1 MSDEIDLADID
12 PLLGDDGADE
22 PMSVAELDEAAH
34 ASSSSASSPA
44 TASTPASRQSDRHQ
58 HAQPRPASRQSA
70 SSPRSSTSSST
81 RRSSRVP
88 SSSSSCVS
96 ASVSAALPLLLS
108 ASVCVSLLAS
118 SSLSSSSLAGS
129 PASSRR
135 TALSALVSSS
145 TSSGSSSRS
154 VSSSRST
161 TASLVSGS
169 SGGGV
174 QRELAYDDKQSAVH
188 KPYFVSE
195 ADWTDGGV
203 QADSVTQLLQLARQH
218 GDGEA
223 DEERYDFHYRLRRHA
238 IALLAAQKASC
249 ARGVADMPIGGSDAS
264 PASPTASLSSLLL
277 SVLSSSSS
285 SSSFL
290 STFEQLM
297 SSQSPFSLRLSPT
310 EQRYYDTIV
319 ELLSSS
325 AHMSDGRVVESLLRY
340 WLGLGDMS
348 HSLQAVNFLLS
359 VHTDT
364 SASSSSPA
372 LTLSP
377 SLTSFLHEWSSR
389 LADMRSPVIRLG
401 RTKHLTAIPSSTRR
415 VSLFTSA
422 SASLSHNKSKRP
434 HCGRKWDC
442 EDDNGWERFDDRTS
456 ALLEAAYQQGRPY
469 IDYTVEGKPHTYRA
483 DFQRMVQRNLQ
494 TGREKPLRTLLA
506 LLIREKSGRIT
517 QTVEI
522 NMPHSTSIRELRKE
536 LAQYLKH
543 DEKQLRMMYANRVL
557 RRIDYAHITI
567 RDGIVPLGAE
577 PLMVTKINKGDL
589 EELCTFVLTG
599 AEEVRQECWECVTCD
614 FVDGRSF
621 CSICAQVC
629 HKGHVVRLLASSTP
643 SFCHCG
649 AGAGGYEAPCQALEE
664 SPGDREPTHPPS
676 MCVSACG
683 QFVYTLSSDMGL
695 VKLGTGGGAGDSCT
709 GGLYAQ
715 NTLMC
720 VHAGGC
726 LVEAVGR
733 LLLRSPMVRE
743 DVLLAIDP
751 HTLLF
756 TNERVVL
763 GSRVVDVQDD
773 DRAALASWLT
783 QTPTVDDPAFLFS
796 TSWTL
801 EYNHNKL
808 DVDDVEDATSKDST
822 TSPATA
828 SDEATWTALSPYFLL
843 RIKQALLTNPSYGQL
858 ISSSA
863 SPPSALS
870 PEVPSLS
877 IEEEGLFLRLPS
889 KLGMKRCRVRI
900 KHREHVMPVYAH
912 DGSLIALNLVGL
924 GEGRSQ
930 RRQRPARGEAR
941 EGEQLREEKEERK
954 EDDEQKKQEVVS
966 VMPMQEKPTR
976 KKSRVQSIVVNSRV
990 SGTDNSRKDRER
1002 EEKERERERDSE
1014 RERGRQSASIP
1025 PLIALTPYR
1034 KSRKRQQSM
1043 LLDVYTLPVFPG
1055 SNSASS
1061 LSPSSAVCLPV
1072 CSLCGHLPVSRS
1084 SSGTA
1089 GTVDPLSL
1097 SGVSHSSLVCPL
1109 CDHYSQPVGDSDS
1122 DLLIVLDDS
1131 AQKQLAELKEADR
1144 RKEDDD
1150 RLRRRQKGDEQL
1162 TQLTVKGGRG
1172 SIADSS
1178 ADVSTESSSVNAS
1191 SPIPISRLYA
1201 DRLESLGF
1209 SPLRVQK
1216 ALVYTRNSS
1225 MELALQWLIAN
1236 AEQPDIDAP
1245 WVRTKLEPSLLT
1257 PPPSSSSPAQL
1268 SSAPPH
1274 TAFVDVFFLHCAHEA
1289 CTPLDC
1295 VVDKYRAIK
1304 PTSAPIG
1311 KDAKLAAAALLPAA
1325 TCDGCGVSSAVT
1337 SGRSTRPLLMCSHRD
1352 CKDMYLCDHCA
1363 LMSNWQH
1370 SPHQHTHNMERSIVH
1385 SARQQAERDDARL
1398 TLGEFSLYLDSA
1410 HQQLAVIK
1418 QRDTSRKESVDL
1430 FDIAFA
1436 LQGRDDDAARCVARD
1451 VYVNTRGDA
1460 FVHDSVNKCVWAMSL
1475 SSGRLER
1482 WLAAPLVSP
1491 SPLPTWDDITP
1502 ADAAA
1507 SILHHLSCVA
1517 TSPAVIAASLQ
1528 RTFAALQTIFAS
1540 SSLQN
1545 EEVAVDALSLL
1556 HSCLTRWQ
1564 QHAIAAIEPH
1574 RLDVEQATSH
1584 ATAGVDMNAL
1594 IVSIRAFVEQNVLQL
1609 SRLPS
1614 LALSPTSLATKQPAS
1629 SQQPSIPQLI
1639 RDKAC
1644 SILVDGFELFYP
1656 TWRQRLSRTHSLL
1669 FTAAASQIS
1678 SHILQLLSA
1687 HYQAIHLGLLVPSS
1701 PFSAVVDLSLLSSHT
1716 QSTITRLLDD
1726 VADADAENVSPSVQR
1741 WHRSPDVSHGGR
1753 RSSQHVGTYVVL
1765 AYQSE
1770 LLRLL
1775 AEVEGHLAAFHA
1787 DTSDKRSGGPSSE
1800 HDAAGREGSP
1810 DDAAEADLRSVSSSY
1825 EYRDERARLQ
1835 RRSKQTNS
1843 AYIRL
1848 CHTGFVK
1855 SQLLLARYEDEINK
1869 AAATSNDSSDGAKA
1883 ERAEMVLTLF
1893 SQTSIGL
1900 LLPWLILSLPDLQ
1913 VGKVQSADLSSLL
1926 SSVISLL
1933 CKLSSLSAA
1942 ALSATRPIA
1951 DKPSQ
1956 LRLTNIR
1963 AKIAQLRQSQQLLA
1977 TDPALSALS
1986 SSTSASSSSSPGSSA
2001 ASAAFKKK
2009 RKPAAMRLHPFAVE
2023 VFTLIFH
2030 EFATPSSFS
2039 ATGVLAMNKQNF
2051 CLYLKRKS
2059 SVSTEQAMSRTAA
2072 VFSKYGVPPSAP
2084 LMEGVLAL
2092 SSVSPPSTSSPAAT
2106 AASSVVFRVSDV
2118 GNEPSH
2124 LLLDGFLTY
2133 QSDLA
2138 VESVPRV
2145 LKELRFLESRHT
2157 FCNTHH
2163 SALMLLPDLK
2173 VALAVVLHALFA
2185 PTHPASAG
2193 GAGTPQSVAQGLVAR
2208 SLEDQINVR
2217 PGVPAAFSSDD
2228 SSGQKGGDSAAFNVL
2243 DSSAVMK
2250 LMNSHDRWRQLPR
2263 RREKLL
2269 FLLAF
2274 VEHRAITIPSHF
2286 PSVGSFALLP
2296 RDDDMGS
2303 STGKADDAFSDVH
2316 STARLSELFQRCM
2329 REMGG
2334 GYGHYAL
2341 TASASSAT
2349 SALAPHIDSF
2359 YTEKAYAAAVIK
2371 HNQLTDACIQYARS
2385 LDLFRLLANAA
2396 TKGTRCMYQ
2405 SSTPDW
2411 WRRVVQSVMD
2421 AVRNPLSAMIRE
2433 RREREEELR
2442 KADRDEKALTDYEK
2456 SKRQKDA
2463 EAELLNVV
2471 RRTQSRQQP
2480 REAGSRQTASSSPR
2494 GGTHSRNNIDGDEV
2508 RLENIE
2514 QNERERERAEQS
2526 AKAGQDT
2533 SASASSS
2540 NTPSPSIP
2548 SLSLSPSSAL
2558 DLEAPLSIDSPLDT
2572 VQSPVL
2578 GPSLGGLELDDL
2590 DPPGDALDPAVMRAM
2605 LLMASNAMFLV
2616 FDLNNT
2622 RPAVSGVGGALSS
2635 QSSPFGS
2642 RAGSNFSSPQPRQR
2656 RLPESQM
2663 RMVVDDADI
2672 TSSTQTT
2679 GSEQRERQRAAV
2691 VTFEQSDSDTDDD
2704 GEAGD
2709 EEEEREVEQSARD
2722 RALDLKRTQ
2731 SDRFGSPMRLSAS
2744 SSPQG
2749 VPALVTASSQSPS
2762 IYARISLSPP
2772 PLLMSAYGRRA
2783 SESDA
2788 SVNTSLTSDVDSSE
2802 QQTRESSLSF
2812 SATTSVLPAASS
2824 SPMRDA
2830 SALSSWT
2837 GASLD
2842 PIYSAHSLLSPVD
2855 PSVYCPPASAFDD
2868 IWLAKLVHCP
2878 VSLTSSLSSSISSL
2892 QTALQSRVNLLHL
2905 LNSTFRAGHTQQ
2917 LVDDV
2922 LSLIH
2927 QARVIADIQT
2937 SSSVRSRASGVDD
2950 GLLFF
2955 YKHLG
2960 QTLNKQR
2967 FVHGDRAAWLRLRC
2981 ILLFFSAEFSSDDV
2995 DIILGS
3001 GMLSVLARFI
3011 QRADRALTH
3020 TQHQSLP
3027 TSISAPTRE
3036 RAVSASE
3043 ATCSAAVFDDDERAA
3058 MFKYR
3063 TWAWQVFLYLTTFLL
3078 SQPHSAKSKHH
3089 RYLLASTVGQ
3099 QLTLQLHAA
3108 IARIRRYA
3116 ETDGLKEDEEYDSN
3130 RRAKAQLSDFTS
3142 ALPDDSSR
3150 MCAFDTLTFP
3160 LQHHN
3165 PLYSLGTAIE
3175 ELVYRSVD
3183 MLNVLTQLAMQH
3195 SVCST
3200 DTVVFL
3206 IRALRSSSPS
3216 ASFCPLPSI
3225 LQLAVVRLLRNELPF
3240 HAPHTSMG
3248 GEEGR
3253 VGSTST
3259 VRLEDELME
3268 TMAEMAL
3275 EAHIVAGT
3283 HKEKRDRERRKR
3295 EDDKKSDRR
3304 ERSAELREEKE
3315 SSGGV
3320 RDRGR
3325 DREPPSRDKERSEG
3339 KERVAADTPSA
3350 ASRSSSRGSSSIGSS
3365 THGGT
3370 TLSFR
3375 FATDASTSPLASPSS
3390 NPSGSPPAS
3399 SLDMSSLPAPNSP
3412 KEARKSSAFRR
3423 IAAAICSQCRYIEF
3437 LACPYHKCYL
3447 TREMS
3452 VSSGRGRQVTVAAC
3466 GEADCDVSSLTCSTW
3481 HSCRHC
3487 QCSSPSPSVVFYHM
3501 SEGEAS
3507 YCADAI
3513 RCNAQP
3519 VIRHNLFFCT
3529 RCRVAEFPGTKNGG
3543 LTLNIEGYLY
3553 DLPTH
3558 RFLLP
3563 SAYKFTH
3570 LPASNKCNGEIE
3582 LVSVKL
3588 SREEAMYLGKLIK
3601 RTQAMDASKAYEVE
3615 HFTLPQPALTS
3626 GTAAAGQPSVAS
3638 DLSSLPDAW
3647 GYTSWHVSASAR
3659 SALIAEMLSVIR
3671 LLLTAGRRQ
3680 PTDDP
3685 LLSSGNPIPAHS
3697 SSFSVQI
3704 SPSHSRATSIS
3715 TSHSPRPDRR
3725 RDGGAPPIRV
3735 QWRDALHMKL
3745 RGSLLMTTQ
3754 VCDSLA
3760 APHHSVATSAS
3771 TSSVAVSSYV
3781 SSLLALVILGGHSD
3795 RLYNGAHVSFR
3806 ANGQL
3811 LRGVVRRYDP
3821 SMATASIAVNHG
3833 DTATSSR
3840 VQSSV
3845 AASDETTAGV
3855 TANAMG
3861 QTAAGGERQPHSH
3874 QLIEVALDE
3883 LTPESEV
3890 PAPPLLGLALI
3901 NDIVHVAQRCLTAK
3915 AEGKVNA
3922 YLLGRLQHALLT
3934 LLHTQLPTL
3943 STSSSSLTAVPPL
3956 ASLLQPLYLLAQSSF
3971 SHYPLNPQHYYHSLM
3986 SARDELYQR
3995 LTDLLQP
4002 ATCSHAA
4009 FIAAVRP
4016 PRTEEAN
4023 NSTTASSVTPSHPSQ
4038 SQSHASTLT
4047 SIIPLHGTSS
4057 GSGGDDEPPLMPVIV
4072 SHLAQLT
4079 EMGFSSIAARYAL
4092 AHSHGDVNVA
4102 TNAILTD
4109 HIYEDGEI
4117 DENVAM
4123 ERWEQILDRLNVR
4136 AEVDAWN
4143 AWQAQQ
4149 QQHQYSTGSSLPA
4162 AADKSMDS
4170 TNGSAGSASGNE
4182 RSGGGRGG
4190 SSVSGEKEKEKE
4202 GDGERERKLL
4212 SVASSVY
4219 MAHRFLWPVEEPE
4232 QPDPSALPLTT
4243 PPSASPVLSSL
4254 PHPYHNDVAFDRAH
4268 LLHLLLTNRLLH
4280 SRVVITEEA
4289 ASVYNKPTVDKRKG
4303 YKVGDKLHIIDL
4315 VNKVC
4320 PAEVVEVNAAG
4331 TKIFIHYSG
4340 WSKKWDEWCE
4350 VDSKRIQPH
4359 YSIGDKLTVID
4370 SVNKESE
4377 AVVMDVQV
4385 KDNQLKL
4392 FIHYVGWTEKCQ
4404 YTMCSHVRLT
4414 LHISHLP
4421 LLTSRLICLLC
4432 ADFRERVDQC
4442 GQQAYHQSTQRQEG
4456 RQGGGRQ
4463 RQRGQQAGPLLFRTD
4478 RQGGHYHQG
4487 GRGYVVAASTHRQ
4500 WSL

>member
-1 MSDEIDLADID
+1 MSSDEIDLADID

-22 PMSVAELDEAAH
+22 PLSVADLDDSTSANP
-34 ASSSSASSPA
+34 SSSSSPA
-44 TASTPASRQSDRHQ
+44 TASTPAGRQSGHSQHQ
-58 HAQPRPASRQSA
+58 HQQQQRPASRQSA
-70 SSPRSSTSSST
+70 SSPRSS
-81 RRSSRVP
+81 
-88 SSSSSCVS
+88 SSSSARRS
-96 ASVSAALPLLLS
+96 ARLKASSSSFPSRTLSAALPLLLS
-108 ASVCVSLLAS
+108 SSTATSLIKLSADS
-118 SSLSSSSLAGS
+118 SAAGLSYSLAALT
-129 PASSRR
+129 ASSRR
-135 TALSALVSSS
+135 TA
-145 TSSGSSSRS
+145 TSSQSSRAANSKAASAAANGSSSPQQPDAVEDR
-154 VSSSRST
+154 R
-161 TASLVSGS
+161 A
-169 SGGGV
+169 
-174 QRELAYDDKQSAVH
+174 EVH
-188 KPYFVSE
+188 KPYFVREGE
-195 ADWTDGGV
+195 ATDGGV
-203 QADSVTQLLQLARQH
+203 PPGSASELLKLIQAQCDAES
-218 GDGEA
+218 D
-223 DEERYDFHYRLRRHA
+223 DERYDFHYRLRRHA
-238 IALLAAQKASC
+238 IALLAAQKANY
-249 ARGVADMPIGGSDAS
+249 AHVTAADHTSLAGADAS
-264 PASPTASLSSLLL
+264 PSSPSASLSSLLL
-277 SVLSSSSS
+277 SFLSSSSS
-285 SSSFL
+285 SASFL

-297 SSQSPFSLRLSPT
+297 SSQSPFGLRLSPT

-325 AHMSDGRVVESLLRY
+325 AQSPDERVVESLLRY
-340 WLGLGDMS
+340 WLGLGSMS
-348 HSLQAVNFLLS
+348 HSLQAVNYLLA
-359 VHTDT
+359 VHTAAPP
-364 SASSSSPA
+364 SPSAASSPYSSMDLP
-372 LTLSP
+372 P
-377 SLTSFLHEWSSR
+377 SVTSFLHDWSTR
-389 LADMRSPVIRLG
+389 LAAMRSPLLRLG

-422 SASLSHNKSKRP
+422 SLSSSHNKSKRP

-599 AEEVRQECWECVTCD
+599 TEEVRQECWECITCD

-629 HKGHVVRLLASSTP
+629 HKGHVVRLVASSAP

-683 QFVYTLSSDMGL
+683 QFVYTLSGDMGL

-709 GGLYAQ
+709 GNLYAQ
-715 NTLMC
+715 NTLMS
-720 VHAGGC
+720 VHAGGS
-726 LVEAVGR
+726 LVEVAGR

-756 TNERVVL
+756 TSERVVL
-763 GSRVVDVQDD
+763 GSRSADVQDD

-783 QTPTVDDPAFLFS
+783 EASSVDDPAFLFS

-808 DVDDVEDATSKDST
+808 DVDDVEDAANKDNNSQAAA
-822 TSPATA
+822 SA

-843 RIKQALLTNPSYGQL
+843 RIKQALLSNPSYGQL

-863 SPPSALS
+863 SPPSVLS

-889 KLGMKRCRVRI
+889 KLGMKRCRARI
-900 KHREHVMPVYAH
+900 KHREHVMPVFVH
-912 DGSLIALNLVGL
+912 DGSLLVLNLVGV
-924 GEGRSQ
+924 GEAPSK
-930 RRQRPARGEAR
+930 RRQRRAAAATGGEASD
-941 EGEQLREEKEERK
+941 QLREEKEERK
-954 EDDEQKKQEVVS
+954 EDDEKQKEEVVS
-966 VMPMQEKPTR
+966 VRPVQEKATR

-990 SGTDNSRKDRER
+990 SGTADKRNDRER
-1002 EEKERERERDSE
+1002 EEKERERERDSNQ
-1014 RERGRQSASIP
+1014 RERQSASIP
-1025 PLIALTPYR
+1025 ILIALTPYR
-1034 KSRKRQQSM
+1034 KSRRRQQSM
-1043 LLDVYTLPVFPG
+1043 LLDVYALPAFH
-1055 SNSASS
+1055 SS
-1061 LSPSSAVCLPV
+1061 SSSPSSSPSAVSLPV
-1072 CSLCGHLPVSRS
+1072 CSLCGHLPIPHSPS
-1084 SSGTA
+1084 TT

-1097 SGVSHSSLVCPL
+1097 SGVPPSSLLCPL
-1109 CDHYSQPVGDSDS
+1109 CEHYSQPVGDSDP
-1122 DLLIVLDDS
+1122 DLLIVLDDN
-1131 AQKQLAELKEADR
+1131 AQRQLAELKEADR
-1144 RKEDDD
+1144 RKEDDEKKRKVD
-1150 RLRRRQKGDEQL
+1150 AVTQQL
-1162 TQLTVKGGRG
+1162 AQLTVKANRGGADSAADGSSSESSVRG
-1172 SIADSS
+1172 S
-1178 ADVSTESSSVNAS
+1178 
-1191 SPIPISRLYA
+1191 SPPMPINRQYA
-1201 DRLESLGF
+1201 DRLENLGF
-1209 SPLRVQK
+1209 SALRVQK
-1216 ALVYTRNSS
+1216 ALVYTRNASL
-1225 MELALQWLIAN
+1225 ELALQWLVAN
-1236 AEQPDIDAP
+1236 AEQPDVDVP
-1245 WVRTKLEPSLLT
+1245 WSKTKLDSSVQ
-1257 PPPSSSSPAQL
+1257 PPHSSPL
-1268 SSAPPH
+1268 STAATAHS
-1274 TAFVDVFFLHCAHEA
+1274 AFVTVTLLHCAHEA
-1289 CTPLDC
+1289 CVPLDC
-1295 VVDKYRAIK
+1295 VVDKYRAIAIK
-1304 PTSAPIG
+1304 PTSATSSG
-1311 KDAKLAAAALLPAA
+1311 KDARIVSIAPAPAA
-1325 TCDGCGVSSAVT
+1325 TCDGCGVSSSVS
-1337 SGRSTRPLLMCSHRD
+1337 SGRSTLPLLMCSHRD
-1352 CKDMYLCDHCA
+1352 CKEMYLCDHCA
-1363 LMSNWQH
+1363 LMGNWQH
-1370 SPHQHTHNMERSIVH
+1370 SPHQHTHSLERS
-1385 SARQQAERDDARL
+1385 SLQQPQQSTERDNVRL
-1398 TLGEFSLYLDSA
+1398 TLGEFSVYLDTA

-1418 QRDTSRKESVDL
+1418 QRDSARKEAVDL
-1430 FDIAFA
+1430 FDIAA
-1436 LQGRDDDAARCVARD
+1436 GLQGRDESAARCVARD
-1451 VYVNTRGDA
+1451 VYVNTRGDC
-1460 FVHDSVNKCVWAMSL
+1460 FVYDAVNGCVWAMSL

-1482 WLAAPLVSP
+1482 WLAAPLVPS
-1491 SPLPTWDDITP
+1491 SPLRTWDTITP

-1528 RTFAALQTIFAS
+1528 RTFVALQTILTS
-1540 SSLQN
+1540 SSLRS
-1545 EEVAVDALSLL
+1545 EEIAVDALGLL

-1564 QHAIAAIEPH
+1564 QHGIMSVEPQPIDADYAAGN
-1574 RLDVEQATSH
+1574 
-1584 ATAGVDMNAL
+1584 ATAGVDMNTL
-1594 IVSIRAFVEQNVLQL
+1594 ILSVRVFLEQNVLQL
-1609 SRLPS
+1609 SRLAS
-1614 LALSPTSLATKQPAS
+1614 LAPAS
-1629 SQQPSIPQLI
+1629 PMSQAGTLTAKRSTDSSVPSSLHQSVT
-1639 RDKAC
+1639 DKAC

-1656 TWRQRLSRTHSLL
+1656 TWRQRLSRIHSLL
-1669 FTAAASQIS
+1669 FTAATSPVS

-1687 HYQAIHLGLLVPSS
+1687 HYQAIHLGLLVSS
-1701 PFSAVVDLSLLSSHT
+1701 PPLATVDLSLLSGHT
-1716 QSTITRLLDD
+1716 QHTISLLLDD
-1726 VADADAENVSPSVQR
+1726 VADTDVENVPTAVQQ
-1741 WHRSPDVSHGGR
+1741 WQRSPDVSSGGR

-1775 AEVEGHLAAFHA
+1775 AEVEGHLAAIQA
-1787 DTSDKRSGGPSSE
+1787 DSVDKRGGGSSNSSLASE
-1800 HDAAGREGSP
+1800 HDIAGRAGSSSP
-1810 DDAAEADLRSVSSSY
+1810 DEGTDADLLSVASY
-1825 EYRDERARLQ
+1825 EQRDERARLQ
-1835 RRSKQTNS
+1835 RRSKQINS

-1848 CHTGFVK
+1848 CHAGFVK
-1855 SQLLLARYEDEINK
+1855 SQLLLSRYEEEASK
-1869 AAATSNDSSDGAKA
+1869 ATATTNSDNSDSAKA
-1883 ERAEMVLTLF
+1883 ERAENVLALF
-1893 SQTSIGL
+1893 SQSSIGL

-1913 VGKVQSADLSSLL
+1913 VSKVQSADLSSLL

-1942 ALSATRPIA
+1942 ALSVTRPIA
-1951 DKPSQ
+1951 DKPTQ
-1956 LRLTNIR
+1956 VRLTNIR
-1963 AKIAQLRQSQQLLA
+1963 TKIAQLRQSQQLLA
-1977 TDPALSALS
+1977 ADIPAPSAAS
-1986 SSTSASSSSSPGSSA
+1986 SSASLFISSSASSSAASSA
-2001 ASAAFKKK
+2001 VKRK
-2009 RKPAAMRLHPFAVE
+2009 RKPSGMRLHPFAVE

-2039 ATGVLAMNKQNF
+2039 ASGVPAMNKQNF

-2059 SVSTEQAMSRTAA
+2059 SVTTEQAMSRTAA
-2072 VFSKYGVPPSAP
+2072 VFGKYGVPPIAP
-2084 LMEGVLAL
+2084 LASL
-2092 SSVSPPSTSSPAAT
+2092 SSPSAAPS
-2106 AASSVVFRVSDV
+2106 SSVVFRISDV

-2124 LLLDGFLTY
+2124 LLLDGFLAY

-2145 LKELRFLESRHT
+2145 LKELRFLESRHS
-2157 FCNTHH
+2157 FNNTHH
-2163 SALMLLPDLK
+2163 AALMLLPDLK
-2173 VALAVVLHALFA
+2173 VALTVVLHALFA
-2185 PTHPASAG
+2185 STHPTAAG
-2193 GAGTPQSVAQGLVAR
+2193 SSNTPQSVAQGLVAR
-2208 SLEDQINVR
+2208 SMEDQVNVR
-2217 PGVPAAFSSDD
+2217 PGIPAAIKTDE
-2228 SSGQKGGDSAAFNVL
+2228 SSGQKGGEGSSALNVL
-2243 DSSAVMK
+2243 DTSAVMK
-2250 LMNSHDRWRQLPR
+2250 LMNSHERWRQLPR

-2274 VEHRAITIPSHF
+2274 VEHRAISIPSHF
-2286 PSVGSFALLP
+2286 PSVASFALLP
-2296 RDDDMGS
+2296 RDDDVSASG
-2303 STGKADDAFSDVH
+2303 GKADDAFSDVH

-2341 TASASSAT
+2341 TATASSASSA
-2349 SALAPHIDSF
+2349 SAAHIDSF

-2421 AVRNPLSAMIRE
+2421 AVRTPLSAMIRE

-2442 KADRDEKALTDYEK
+2442 KADRDEKARVEYEK
-2456 SKRQKDA
+2456 SRRQKGA
-2463 EAELLNVV
+2463 EAEMLNDV
-2471 RRTQSRQQP
+2471 RREQTRQQ
-2480 REAGSRQTASSSPR
+2480 REATRQTASSGSSGGNGGSSNR
-2494 GGTHSRNNIDGDEV
+2494 GGEDV
-2508 RLENIE
+2508 RLESME
-2514 QNERERERAEQS
+2514 QSERDRERAEQS
-2526 AKAGQDT
+2526 AKANQDT
-2533 SASASSS
+2533 STSAPASSS
-2540 NTPSPSIP
+2540 SNSPTNSVP
-2548 SLSLSPSSAL
+2548 SLSLSPSSTL
-2558 DLEAPLSIDSPLDT
+2558 DLEAPLSIDSPLDI

-2590 DPPGDALDPAVMRAM
+2590 DPSSDALDPAVMRAM

-2622 RPAVSGVGGALSS
+2622 RSAASVGGGLLSS
-2635 QSSPFGS
+2635 QSSPSGS
-2642 RAGSNFSSPQPRQR
+2642 RAGSNFSSPQNKQR
-2656 RLPESQM
+2656 RLPETAQM
-2663 RMVVDDADI
+2663 RLVVDDADV
-2672 TSSTQTT
+2672 SSNSQASA
-2679 GSEQRERQRAAV
+2679 SEQRERQRAAV
-2691 VTFEQSDSDTDDD
+2691 VTFEQSDSASDDED
-2704 GEAGD
+2704 DEAAD
-2709 EEEEREVEQSARD
+2709 EEDEQEVEPSARD
-2722 RALDLKRTQ
+2722 RSLDLKRTQ

-2744 SSPQG
+2744 SPQG
-2749 VPALVTASSQSPS
+2749 VPPLITSSSNSPS
-2762 IYARISLSPP
+2762 TYARISLSPP

-2788 SVNTSLTSDVDSSE
+2788 SANTSLTADADSAE
-2802 QQTRESSLSF
+2802 QPTRDSSLSF
-2812 SATTSVLPAASS
+2812 SATTSALPPVSA

-2868 IWLAKLVHCP
+2868 VWLAKLVHCP

-2927 QARVIADIQT
+2927 QARVIADIQI
-2937 SSSVRSRASGVDD
+2937 SSSVRSRSSGVDD

-3011 QRADRALTH
+3011 QRADRALTL
-3020 TQHQSLP
+3020 TSQQPLP
-3027 TSISAPTRE
+3027 AGLAVPVRE
-3036 RAVSASE
+3036 RAVSASD
-3043 ATCSAAVFDDDERAA
+3043 ATGAAAAFDDDERSA
-3058 MFKYR
+3058 MLKYR

-3078 SQPHSAKSKHH
+3078 SQPQSAKSKHH

-3099 QLTLQLHAA
+3099 QLTMQLHAA
-3108 IARIRRYA
+3108 ITRIRRYA
-3116 ETDGLKEDEEYDSN
+3116 ESDGMKEDDEYDVSK
-3130 RRAKAQLSDFTS
+3130 RAKVQLSDFT
-3142 ALPDDSSR
+3142 APQPDDNSR

-3160 LQHHN
+3160 LQNHN
-3165 PLYSLGTAIE
+3165 PLYSLGSAVE

-3183 MLNVLTQLAMQH
+3183 MLNVLTQLATQH

-3200 DTVVFL
+3200 DTVIFL
-3206 IRALRSSSPS
+3206 VRSLRSSSPS
-3216 ASFCPLPSI
+3216 ASFCPLPSV
-3225 LQLAVVRLLRNELPF
+3225 LQLAIIRLLRNELAF

-3253 VGSTST
+3253 VGGGST

-3268 TMAEMAL
+3268 TMADMML

-3283 HKEKRDRERRKR
+3283 HKEKRNKERRKR
-3295 EDDKKSDRR
+3295 DDEKKSERK

-3315 SSGGV
+3315 SSGGP
-3320 RDRGR
+3320 RERGR
-3325 DREPPSRDKERSEG
+3325 DREQPTTKDRERSEG
-3339 KERVAADTPSA
+3339 KERVAADTPYA
-3350 ASRSSSRGSSSIGSS
+3350 TARTSRGSSTIGSS
-3365 THGGT
+3365 GHGGST
-3370 TLSFR
+3370 FSFR
-3375 FATDASTSPLASPSS
+3375 STTAADASTSPLASPTG
-3390 NPSGSPPAS
+3390 PSGSPPPS
-3399 SLDMSSLPAPNSP
+3399 SLDMSSLPSPNSP
-3412 KEARKSSAFRR
+3412 KDARKSSAFRR
-3423 IAAAICSQCRYIEF
+3423 IAAAICPQCRYIEF

-3447 TREMS
+3447 TREMT
-3452 VSSGRGRQVTVAAC
+3452 VTTGRGRQLTVAAC

-3487 QCSSPSPSVVFYHM
+3487 QSSTPSPSVVFYHM

-3519 VIRHNLFFCT
+3519 IIRHNLFFCT

-3570 LPASNKCNGEIE
+3570 LPGSSKCNGEIE

-3588 SREEAMYLGKLIK
+3588 SREEAMYLGKLTK

-3615 HFTLPQPALTS
+3615 PFTLPQPAPVLS
-3626 GTAAAGQPSVAS
+3626 NAAALPSLPVPTTS
-3638 DLSSLPDAW
+3638 LSSLPDAW

-3659 SALIAEMLSVIR
+3659 SALIAEMLSVVR
-3671 LLLTAGRRQ
+3671 LLLSAGRRQ
-3680 PTDDP
+3680 PSSDDSALP
-3685 LLSSGNPIPAHS
+3685 SGSTLPIHS
-3697 SSFSVQI
+3697 SSFSVQT
-3704 SPSHSRATSIS
+3704 SPSHSRASSIS
-3715 TSHSPRPDRR
+3715 ASHSPRPDRR
-3725 RDGGAPPIRV
+3725 RDGSAPPIRV

-3760 APHHSVATSAS
+3760 GPNHSTVSSSAA
-3771 TSSVAVSSYV
+3771 SSVAVSSYV
-3781 SSLLALVILGGHSD
+3781 ASLLALIVLGGHND
-3795 RLYNGAHVSFR
+3795 RLYNGSHVSFH
-3806 ANGQL
+3806 ADGQL

-3821 SMATASIAVNHG
+3821 SMATASITVNRG
-3833 DTATSSR
+3833 NTATSSGSR
-3840 VQSSV
+3840 GQS
-3845 AASDETTAGV
+3845 AASSSDDMPVGMTV
-3855 TANAMG
+3855 TAMG
-3861 QTAAGGERQPHSH
+3861 QSLTGSERHPSSH

-3890 PAPPLLGLALI
+3890 PAPPLLGLALT

-3915 AEGKVNA
+3915 AEGKVNI

-3934 LLHTQLPTL
+3934 LLHTQLSTL
-3943 STSSSSLTAVPPL
+3943 SSSSSSLAALSPPL
-3956 ASLLQPLYLLAQSSF
+3956 VSLLQPLYVLAQSSF
-3971 SHYPLNPQHYYHSLM
+3971 SQYPLNPQHFYHSLM
-3986 SARDELYQR
+3986 ANRDELYQR
-3995 LTDLLQP
+3995 LTDLLHP
-4002 ATCSHAA
+4002 ASSSHAA
-4009 FIAAVRP
+4009 FITAVRP
-4016 PRTEEAN
+4016 PRTEEAGP
-4023 NSTTASSVTPSHPSQ
+4023 SSAASSLSSAHPAP

-4047 SIIPLHGTSS
+4047 SVIPLHGTSS
-4057 GSGGDDEPPLMPVIV
+4057 SSGGDDEPPLMPVIV

-4092 AHSHGDVNVA
+4092 AQSHGDVNTA

-4123 ERWEQILDRLNVR
+4123 ERWEAMLDRLNIR

-4149 QQHQYSTGSSLPA
+4149 QHQHSGGAPLSAASLGPLETAHGSPAASSPSERAGSS
-4162 AADKSMDS
+4162 
-4170 TNGSAGSASGNE
+4170 
-4182 RSGGGRGG
+4182 GRGASSG
-4190 SSVSGEKEKEKE
+4190 SDKDKES
-4202 GDGERERKLL
+4202 DGERERKLL

-4243 PPSASPVLSSL
+4243 PPSASPLLSSL

-4268 LLHLLLTNRLLH
+4268 LLHLLLNNRLLH

-4303 YKVGDKLHIIDL
+4303 YKAGDKLHIVDL

-4340 WSKKWDEWCE
+4340 WSKKWCDHSYTHKQAHAHQHTLSGTATC
-4350 VDSKRIQPH
+4350 PH
-4359 YSIGDKLTVID
+4359 TY
-4370 SVNKESE
+4370 
-4377 AVVMDVQV
+4377 A
-4385 KDNQLKL
+4385 
-4392 FIHYVGWTEKCQ
+4392 
-4404 YTMCSHVRLT
+4404 
-4414 LHISHLP
+4414 
-4421 LLTSRLICLLC
+4421 LLTSRPPLSLLSCLC
-4432 ADFRERVDQC
+4432 VSVSQGRVVRG
-4442 GQQAYHQSTQRQEG
+4442 GQ
-4456 RQGGGRQ
+4456 
-4463 RQRGQQAGPLLFRTD
+4463 
-4478 RQGGHYHQG
+4478 
-4487 GRGYVVAASTHRQ
+4487 
-4500 WSL
+4500 